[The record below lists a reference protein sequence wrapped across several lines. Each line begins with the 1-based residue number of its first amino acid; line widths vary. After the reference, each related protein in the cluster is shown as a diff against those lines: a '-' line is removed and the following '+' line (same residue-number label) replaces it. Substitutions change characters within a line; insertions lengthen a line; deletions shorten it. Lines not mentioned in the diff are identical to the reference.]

1 MSQLQLNK
9 VSKEIIDHVEQR
21 LVTEQA
27 LPRAVD
33 DYFVQRLKRDEMD
46 HAEVD
51 ARFYEGLRR
60 MVKTE
65 VLPLYEQFRRNTAH
79 LRDRKQTRKVWHYVL
94 GTVGV
99 FEILELLLTRGR
111 SIVPQVLLPSAILYS
126 FIGFIIYVSA
136 QYIDDLRLARARKE
150 LEKSISGLESKVQTD
165 VDYDNR
171 RQLVD
176 QDILHA
182 ETVEILTHYERA
194 RDFWHDYLKVR
205 EADPTVPGELASLQL
220 PAFERFLKFH
230 INGQC
235 SQVARQQRFDRLFIE
250 AHEVLLSRDRENYVL
265 ENLKNG
271 SSQRKTSSAG

>member
-21 LVTEQA
+21 LVAEQA
-27 LPRAVD
+27 LPKAVD
-33 DYFVQRLKRDEMD
+33 DYFVQRLKRDEME

-51 ARFYEGLRR
+51 SRFYEGLRR

-79 LRDRKQTRKVWHYVL
+79 LRDRKQSRKVWHYVL
-94 GTVGV
+94 GTVAV
-99 FEILELLLTRGR
+99 FEILEAILTRGR
-111 SIVPQVLLPSAILYS
+111 SIVPQVLIPSAILYS
-126 FIGFIIYVSA
+126 FIGFIIYVAA
-136 QYIDDLRLARARKE
+136 QYIDDLRLARARKQ
-150 LEKSISGLESKVQTD
+150 LEKSISGLETKVQVD

-176 QDILHA
+176 QDVLHA

-194 RDFWHDYLKVR
+194 RDFWRDYLKVR
-205 EADPTVPGELASLQL
+205 ETDPTVPGELGKLNL
-220 PAFERFLKFH
+220 PAFDRFLKFH

-235 SQVARQQRFDRLFIE
+235 SQVSRQQRFDRLFIE

-271 SSQRKTSSAG
+271 WSHRKS